1 VSGVARRGHGSRRLL
16 ALAASALLGLS
27 AAACAQQSP
36 QGPAASGGGPAAGG
50 GQTAAATVPKRTV
63 AVDPSGGP
71 ASLPGDVAA
80 AIQAWNGAAPTL
92 VNLAIDPAAA
102 STIGYAPPA
111 LLGPDTYSLDLRTPG
126 DRAINVELAP
136 TAIKDHPMVMLHE
149 IGVLLGL
156 PEGKGD
162 VMAYAVPATGEPD
175 APSSADIRTLQEQRT
190 YAPEDL
196 NHDGTVDFYDLVLFG
211 EDFGTQGVNQPADF
225 NHDGQV
231 DGRDLDLLR
240 KAYDFSPPSETAPG
254 ATPTPPANG
263 AGSDGGAGGAASD
276 NGASGQSGT
285 ASPPAAGGTSS
296 PQDAAPGGG
305 P

>member
-1 VSGVARRGHGSRRLL
+1 MLDRRRLQNIDYWL
-16 ALAASALLGLS
+16 LFLVACLIVLGL
-27 AAACAQQSP
+27 
-36 QGPAASGGGPAAGG
+36 
-50 GQTAAATVPKRTV
+50 
-63 AVDPSGGP
+63 
-71 ASLPGDVAA
+71 
-80 AIQAWNGAAPTL
+80 GAL
-92 VNLAIDPAAA
+92 
-102 STIGYAPPA
+102 YA
-111 LLGPDTYSLDLRTPG
+111 
-126 DRAINVELAP
+126 
-136 TAIKDHPMVMLHE
+136 
-149 IGVLLGL
+149 
-156 PEGKGD
+156 
-162 VMAYAVPATGEPD
+162 ATGEPD

-285 ASPPAAGGTSS
+285 VSPPAAGGTSS